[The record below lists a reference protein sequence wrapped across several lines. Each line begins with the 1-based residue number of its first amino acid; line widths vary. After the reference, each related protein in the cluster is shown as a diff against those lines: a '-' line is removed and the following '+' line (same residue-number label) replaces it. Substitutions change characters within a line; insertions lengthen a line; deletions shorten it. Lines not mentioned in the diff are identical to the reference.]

1 MKQEILL
8 KDIDHILFDEDEIS
22 AAVKKIGKK
31 ITEDYNGKTP
41 VMICILKGASVFFTD
56 LIRAVNLPIT
66 IDFMA
71 ISSYG
76 SSTQTSGVV
85 RILKDLDNSVTGKD
99 VIIVEDI
106 IDSGLTLSYIKSTL
120 EQRGVASIKIA
131 ALLDKPARRQT
142 ELSIDYKGFSVPNEF
157 VVGYGLD
164 YNEKY
169 RNLSS
174 IGVLKREIYEA
185 N

>member
-1 MKQEILL
+1 MKQDSLL
-8 KDIDHILFDEDEIS
+8 KDIDHILYDEKAIAS
-22 AAVKKIGKK
+22 AVKRLGEEITRDYKGK
-31 ITEDYNGKTP
+31 YP
-41 VMICILKGASVFFTD
+41 VMVCILKGASVFFTD
-56 LIRAVNLPIT
+56 LIRAVDLPVT

-85 RILKDLDNSVTGKD
+85 RILKDLDHSVTGKD
-99 VIIVEDI
+99 LIIVEDI

-120 EQRGVASIKIA
+120 IQREIASIKIA
-131 ALLDKPARRQT
+131 TLLDKPVRRET
-142 ELSIDYKGFSVPNEF
+142 DLEVDYKGFTVPNEF

-164 YNEKY
+164 YDEKY

-174 IGVLKREIYEA
+174 IGVLKREIYET